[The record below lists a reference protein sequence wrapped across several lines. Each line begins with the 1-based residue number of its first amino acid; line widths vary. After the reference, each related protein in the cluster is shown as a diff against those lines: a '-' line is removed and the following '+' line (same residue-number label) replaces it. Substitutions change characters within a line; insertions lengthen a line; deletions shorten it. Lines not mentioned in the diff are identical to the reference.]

1 MAIVLFDANNR
12 ENFFPFTPTKA
23 IAALRFG
30 ICTIQERWQLLLG
43 QTVYIQTA
51 NYLQNLYPKVAV
63 KEQIWID
70 ASVIPNPQL
79 IRQIKSL
86 QPFEA
91 IVDEA
96 GLIAGNVLMTDSF
109 FDANN
114 YNHFFKKIQQIN
126 RIERLKNPQQIFQL
140 NHLFIQDDFAN
151 VTMNKISQ
159 TIDKSN
165 QIICPENIFVEAGAH
180 VQHAILNASTG
191 PIYIGKNATIMEGS
205 IIRGPFAMCENAV
218 VKMGAKI
225 YGATTLGKNVIAGG
239 EIKNSIICD
248 NSNKA
253 HDGYLGD
260 SMIGEWCNLGAGTN
274 NSNIKN
280 NAGAVT
286 LWNQASQRFEDAGMK
301 CGVMMGDYTRVAINS
316 SINTGSV
323 FGVCCNVFGEGLLPK
338 MIQNFSWGKE
348 KYRFEKAIQHIDNW
362 KKLKGSLL
370 TEEEKIRLKF
380 IFDKS
385 EKN

>member
-1 MAIVLFDANNR
+1 
-12 ENFFPFTPTKA
+12 
-23 IAALRFG
+23 
-30 ICTIQERWQLLLG
+30 
-43 QTVYIQTA
+43 
-51 NYLQNLYPKVAV
+51 
-63 KEQIWID
+63 
-70 ASVIPNPQL
+70 
-79 IRQIKSL
+79 
-86 QPFEA
+86 
-91 IVDEA
+91 
-96 GLIAGNVLMTDSF
+96 
-109 FDANN
+109 
-114 YNHFFKKIQQIN
+114 
-126 RIERLKNPQQIFQL
+126 
-140 NHLFIQDDFAN
+140 
-151 VTMNKISQ
+151 
-159 TIDKSN
+159 
-165 QIICPENIFVEAGAH
+165 
-180 VQHAILNASTG
+180 
-191 PIYIGKNATIMEGS
+191 
-205 IIRGPFAMCENAV
+205 MCENAV